1 MKMQILKQVI
11 TIVTFLVQIFCA
23 FWFLVRGFVAIVL
36 MIYNWKSTA
45 TPLAE
50 LLSLSYEIIWL
61 GLLPILIFGLIRSFL
76 QRMLVHQ
83 FFTNESYRISKYLL
97 ILVTCLPI
105 GSIIWDIFIGQKSI
119 QSWIEFVDNIFL
131 PYIDSL
137 ALVVVLGVLHL
148 VIKNGK
154 TIQEDV
160 DGFV

>member
-1 MKMQILKQVI
+1 M
-11 TIVTFLVQIFCA
+11 
-23 FWFLVRGFVAIVL
+23 
-36 MIYNWKSTA
+36 
-45 TPLAE
+45 
-50 LLSLSYEIIWL
+50 IWL
-61 GLLPILIFGLIRSFL
+61 GLLPILLFELIRRFL
-76 QRMLVHQ
+76 HSMINHQ
-83 FFTNESYRISKYLL
+83 LFTDESYQISKYLL

-137 ALVVVLGVLHL
+137 ALVIVLGVLHL

>member
-1 MKMQILKQVI
+1 MKMRILKQVI
-11 TIVTFLVQIFCA
+11 TIITCLVQIFCT
-23 FWFLVRGFVAIVL
+23 FWFLARGFVAIVL
-36 MIYNWKSTA
+36 MIYNWQSTA

-50 LLSLSYEIIWL
+50 LLRLSYEIIWL
-61 GLLPILIFGLIRSFL
+61 GLLPILLFGLIRRFL
-76 QRMLVHQ
+76 HSMINHQ
-83 FFTNESYRISKYLL
+83 LFTDESYRLSRYML

-119 QSWIEFVDNIFL
+119 QSWIDFVDNIFL

-137 ALVVVLGVLHL
+137 ALVVFLAVLHL

>member
-1 MKMQILKQVI
+1 MKMQILKQMI
-11 TIVTFLVQIFCA
+11 TTITFLVQVFCV
-23 FWFLVRGFVAIVL
+23 FWFLARGFVAIVL
-36 MIYNWKSTA
+36 MIYNWQSTA

-50 LLSLSYEIIWL
+50 LLRLSYEMIWL
-61 GLLPILIFGLIRSFL
+61 GLLPILLFGLIRSFL
-76 QRMLVHQ
+76 HCMLVHQ
-83 FFTNESYRISKYLL
+83 FFTNESYSISKYLL

>member
-1 MKMQILKQVI
+1 MKMRILKQVI
-11 TIVTFLVQIFCA
+11 TIITCLVQIFCA
-23 FWFLVRGFVAIVL
+23 FWFLARGFVAIVL
-36 MIYNWKSTA
+36 MIYNWQSTA

-119 QSWIEFVDNIFL
+119 ESWIEFVDNIFL
-131 PYIDSL
+131 PYIDRL
-137 ALVVVLGVLHL
+137 AVVVVLGVLHL

>member
-1 MKMQILKQVI
+1 MKMRILKQVI
-11 TIVTFLVQIFCA
+11 TIITCLVQIFCT
-23 FWFLVRGFVAIVL
+23 FWFLARGFVAIVL
-36 MIYNWKSTA
+36 IIYNWQSTT
-45 TPLAE
+45 TPIAE
-50 LLSLSYEIIWL
+50 LLRLSYEMIWL
-61 GLLPILIFGLIRSFL
+61 GLLPILLFGLIRRFL
-76 QRMLVHQ
+76 HSMINHQ
-83 FFTNESYRISKYLL
+83 LFTDESYRLSRYML

-105 GSIIWDIFIGQKSI
+105 GSIIWDIFIGQNSI

-137 ALVVVLGVLHL
+137 ALVIVLGVLHL

>member
-36 MIYNWKSTA
+36 MIYNWQSTA

-137 ALVVVLGVLHL
+137 ALVVVLVVLHL

>member
-36 MIYNWKSTA
+36 MIYNWQSTA

-119 QSWIEFVDNIFL
+119 QAWIEFVDNIFL

>member
-1 MKMQILKQVI
+1 MKMRILKQVI
-11 TIVTFLVQIFCA
+11 TIITCLVQIFCA
-23 FWFLVRGFVAIVL
+23 FWFLARGFVGIVL
-36 MIYNWKSTA
+36 MIYNWQSTA

-50 LLSLSYEIIWL
+50 LLRLSYEMIWL
-61 GLLPILIFGLIRSFL
+61 GLLPILLFGLIRSFL
-76 QRMLVHQ
+76 HRMLVHQ
-83 FFTNESYRISKYLL
+83 FFTNESYQISKYLL

-137 ALVVVLGVLHL
+137 ALVVVLEVLHL

>member
-36 MIYNWKSTA
+36 MIYNWQSTA

-105 GSIIWDIFIGQKSI
+105 GSIIWDIFIGQ
-119 QSWIEFVDNIFL
+119 EFVDNIFL

>member
-1 MKMQILKQVI
+1 
-11 TIVTFLVQIFCA
+11 
-23 FWFLVRGFVAIVL
+23 
-36 MIYNWKSTA
+36 
-45 TPLAE
+45 
-50 LLSLSYEIIWL
+50 
-61 GLLPILIFGLIRSFL
+61 
-76 QRMLVHQ
+76 MLVHQ

-154 TIQEDV
+154 IIQEDI

>member
-11 TIVTFLVQIFCA
+11 TVITCLVQIFCA

-36 MIYNWKSTA
+36 MIYNWQSTA

-50 LLSLSYEIIWL
+50 LLCFSYEMIWL
-61 GLLPILIFGLIRSFL
+61 GLLPFVIFGLIRSFL
-76 QRMLVHQ
+76 HRMLVHQ

-105 GSIIWDIFIGQKSI
+105 GSIIWNIFIGQKSV
-119 QSWIEFVDNIFL
+119 QSWIDFVDNIFL